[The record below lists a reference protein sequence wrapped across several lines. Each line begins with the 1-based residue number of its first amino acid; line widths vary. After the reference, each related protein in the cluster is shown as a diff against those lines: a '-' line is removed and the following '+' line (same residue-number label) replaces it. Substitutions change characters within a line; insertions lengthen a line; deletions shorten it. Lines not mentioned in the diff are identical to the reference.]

1 MNLEEKQLKQYEQ
14 EFDDL
19 IEKNEM
25 NISNIENL
33 MTNRVDNFKHE
44 LLKHTEELIIQ
55 KINEKKLISKK
66 NKNGKTKDID

>member
-1 MNLEEKQLKQYEQ
+1 MNLEENQLKQYEQ
-14 EFDDL
+14 EFDNL
-19 IEKNEM
+19 IEKDEM

-66 NKNGKTKDID
+66 T

>member
-1 MNLEEKQLKQYEQ
+1 MNLEENQLKQYEQ
-14 EFDDL
+14 EFDNL
-19 IEKNEM
+19 IEKDEM

-66 NKNGKTKDID
+66 NMNGKTKDID